1 MATTTLGISQYLFAC
16 RTPYAVSLCSS
27 PDTRRRG
34 RRIEKN
40 MTTTQES
47 VPYIPADFLTRQ
59 EVADILRIAK
69 GTVSNWAHARKGPP
83 FYRLADG
90 VCVYSKA
97 ELAEWLAE
105 QRIATRAA

>member
-1 MATTTLGISQYLFAC
+1 MATTTLGISQHLLAC
-16 RTPYAVSLCSS
+16 RTPYAVRLCPSS
-27 PDTRRRG
+27 DTRHRG
-34 RRIEKN
+34 RRIETN
-40 MTTTQES
+40 MTTTAES
-47 VPYIPADFLTRQ
+47 VPYIPSDFLSRQ
-59 EVADILRIAK
+59 EVADILRISK
-69 GTVSNWAHARKGPP
+69 GTVSNWASARKGPP